1 MQTGRCGQCR
11 RQTRKGTRGRAAE
24 EGAQQS
30 QQMTQR
36 RRQGAVQLACLLAH
50 AWLLCAS
57 LSSSTKQGD
66 IEYRRKIGMCSRGYR

>member
-11 RQTRKGTRGRAAE
+11 RQAWKGARGRAAE
-24 EGAQQS
+24 EGS
-30 QQMTQR
+30 QQPQQMMQR
-36 RRQGAVQLACLLAH
+36 RRPGAVQLACLLAH

-66 IEYRRKIGMCSRGYR
+66 IEYRSRIGMMW